1 MSRKAWK
8 IILCAS
14 LSIPLLG
21 CSKAE
26 KVELKAPYTC
36 EVEIKTESDEYL
48 GSLERDEARWTFSY
62 TEPEEINGLVITYEG
77 ENYNVKL
84 GDIEFTDD
92 RDSLPDSAISTMII
106 SALDSA
112 TLSADV
118 KFSTSNDTV
127 IAKGSAGEM
136 DYEITFKDDI
146 PKHMEIGGIEVS
158 FKNFKLK

>member
-1 MSRKAWK
+1 MF
-8 IILCAS
+8 
-14 LSIPLLG
+14 G
-21 CSKAE
+21 CTEAK

-36 EVEIKTESDEYL
+36 EVEIKTESNEYI
-48 GSLERDEARWTFSY
+48 GSLDRDEARWTFSY
-62 TEPEEINGLVITYEG
+62 TKPEEINGLVITYKG
-77 ENYNVKL
+77 DKYNGKL

-118 KFSTSNDTV
+118 KFSTKSDTV

-136 DYEITFKDDI
+136 DYEITFENDMPKTLDI
-146 PKHMEIGGIEVS
+146 GSIEVE
-158 FKNFKLK
+158 FKNFELK